1 MADLLNLVKYIV
13 ASTPETSTLLS
24 ELDVEVE
31 IISPRTCLPWG
42 AVKDKI
48 DFPESV
54 VLNPSVKP
62 GEFVL
67 QTQFA
72 EFTVLA
78 NKKINQVLE
87 PQVRLILGYIFSF
100 RVG

>member
-1 MADLLNLVKYIV
+1 V
-13 ASTPETSTLLS
+13 PETSTLLS

-31 IISPRTCLPWG
+31 IISPRTYLPWG
-42 AVKDKI
+42 AVKDKV

-87 PQVRLILGYIFSF
+87 PQVSYLGL
-100 RVG
+100 GWH

>member
-1 MADLLNLVKYIV
+1 M
-13 ASTPETSTLLS
+13 
-24 ELDVEVE
+24 EVE
-31 IISPRTCLPWG
+31 IISPRTYLPWG
-42 AVKDKI
+42 AVKDKV

-87 PQVRLILGYIFSF
+87 PQVRYLKLGWHLQVWLSVLQIA
-100 RVG
+100 VVIDGCG